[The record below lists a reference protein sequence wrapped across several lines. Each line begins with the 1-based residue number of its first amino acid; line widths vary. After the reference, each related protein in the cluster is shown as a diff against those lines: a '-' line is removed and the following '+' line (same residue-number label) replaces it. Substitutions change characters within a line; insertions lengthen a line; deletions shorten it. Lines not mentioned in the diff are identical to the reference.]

1 MTTIKDV
8 AERAGV
14 STATVSRALNRHPAV
29 RPDVRGRVFAAV
41 EALAYWPNAAA
52 RSLRLE
58 SAMTLGLVI
67 GDILNP
73 FFTELAR
80 AVEDEAYARGF
91 SVLLGNGDED
101 PHRQDDYLGVLL
113 QRRVDGL
120 LLVPT
125 GESSPL
131 IRDVAAR
138 GAPIVLVDREI
149 EGLDVPV
156 VRADGRRA
164 IADLVR
170 HLAALGHER
179 VAMISGPQSVST
191 GRERLAAFR
200 EATALAGFDPA
211 GVSVEPGD
219 FQLDRGVEAMGRLMA
234 VSRPPTAV
242 FTADN
247 LMALGALQWARSHG
261 ARVPQDVGIA
271 SFDDPPWFEFAGP
284 PITAIAQP
292 TEDIGHAGVRALI
305 DRIHGK
311 PTASV
316 TFESRLAVRRSCGE
330 WDG

>member
-8 AERAGV
+8 AQRAGV
-14 STATVSRALNRHPAV
+14 STATVSRALNNHPSV
-29 RPDVRGRVFAAV
+29 RPDVRARVFAAV
-41 EALAYWPNAAA
+41 EALAYRPNAAA

-125 GESSPL
+125 GETSPL
-131 IRDVAAR
+131 IRDVVAR

-149 EGLDVPV
+149 EGLGVPV
-156 VRADGRRA
+156 VRADGRQA
-164 IADLVR
+164 IADLVQ
-170 HLAALGHER
+170 HLVALGHER
-179 VAMISGPQSVST
+179 LAMISGPQSVST
-191 GRERLAAFR
+191 GRERLDAFH
-200 EATALAGFDPA
+200 EATAQAGLDPA
-211 GVSVEPGD
+211 DVSVEPGD
-219 FQLDRGVEAMGRLMA
+219 FQLASGVEAMGRLMA
-234 VSRPPTAV
+234 MPHSPTAV
-242 FTADN
+242 FAADN
-247 LMALGALQWARSHG
+247 LMALGALQWTRSHG
-261 ARVPQDVGIA
+261 VRVPHDVGIA
-271 SFDDPPWFEFAGP
+271 SFDDPPWFEFADP

-305 DRIHGK
+305 DRIEDK

-316 TFESRLAVRRSCGE
+316 TLESRLVVRRSCGE
-330 WDG
+330 GGG